1 MLRFSIICTAMLTGC
16 QAKPSAADRA
26 ANPDTASPS
35 AQASSDP
42 TSEDTG
48 LSPDDGEPT
57 HTVLAVGSGGGLIA
71 PDGETMVAAGTALRL
86 DLYAADG
93 YALSSVSGTCG
104 GTLDGT
110 QFTTDPVE
118 NDCTVLAMFE
128 AIDAEPAAYCSG
140 IPEEMADLVVCDPD
154 LHLDTWSEGVSYWT
168 TDLRIEAGT
177 VLSLP
182 FTANAIG
189 QSGVIEVTNN
199 MPGLVASGMRWRG
212 WFSETPGGDMVHDSP
227 YCQMR
232 SPNPNPLQKNWTQS
246 EPGPY
251 DCPLGQVERT
261 LYFNMEV
268 RCFADSSD
276 ICTPGERHPE
286 DYWVGVWARPRD

>member
-93 YALSSVSGTCG
+93 SALSSVSGTCG

-199 MPGLVASGMRWRG
+199 MPGLVASGMSWRG

-227 YCQMR
+227 YCQLR
-232 SPNPNPLQKNWTQS
+232 SPNPNPFEDRPSPSL
-246 EPGPY
+246 PY

-268 RCFADSSD
+268 RCFADSD